1 MLTINNNPLALMAA
15 NNMLSTY
22 GQMQKSINALS
33 TGMRI
38 SSAADD
44 AAGLA
49 VREIFRSQV
58 AVLGQGIRNVSDAI
72 SMLQTMD
79 GAAAVIDEKLIRMKE
94 LAEQAATGTYTSVQ
108 RQIMQAEFAAMR
120 DEINRI
126 ANATQFN
133 GVRLLNC
140 ASSNFAGAPS
150 ITDMHL
156 NSSGHPA
163 AAGAGLGNHGVWTG
177 YRSDNANSGAGV
189 KIHFGTEN
197 VAGQDFYAIRSFD
210 LTESGLGIMQGA
222 ADINNP
228 REYGTGGA
236 YIGTQ
241 ASAQA
246 TLEILTRA
254 IVRKDSARAHFGAM
268 QNRLENTARQLTIQ
282 RENINAAE
290 SRISD
295 IDVALEMT
303 NFINLQMKTQAAI
316 AMLSQANMVPQMAM
330 QLLGG

>member
-33 TGMRI
+33 TGLRI

-58 AVLGQGIRNVSDAI
+58 AVLGQGIRNVNDAI

-108 RQIMQAEFAAMR
+108 RQIMHAEFEAMR
-120 DEINRI
+120 DEIDRI

-133 GVRLLNC
+133 QVRLLNS
-140 ASSNFAGAPS
+140 ASQDFGGAPNAD
-150 ITDMHL
+150 TL
-156 NSSGHPA
+156 GHPWW
-163 AAGAGLGNHGVWTG
+163 AGQQGGTETNNT
-177 YRSDNANSGAGV
+177 SAGV

-197 VAGQDFYAIRSFD
+197 VAGQDYYAIRSFN
-210 LTESGLGIMQGA
+210 LTSAGLAITTDDGA
-222 ADINNP
+222 SLL
-228 REYGTGGA
+228 
-236 YIGTQ
+236 TQ

-246 TLEILTRA
+246 TLALLTNA
-254 IVRKDSARAHFGAM
+254 IVTKDSARAHFGAM
-268 QNRLENTARQLTIQ
+268 QNRLENTARVLTIQ

-303 NFINLQMKTQAAI
+303 NFINMQIKTQAAI
-316 AMLSQANMVPQMAM
+316 AMLAQANMVPQMAL
-330 QLLGG
+330 QLLGA

>member
-1 MLTINNNPLALMAA
+1 MLTINNNPMALMAA
-15 NNMLSTY
+15 NNLLSTY
-22 GQMQKSINALS
+22 GQMQKSINSLS
-33 TGMRI
+33 TGLRI
-38 SSAADD
+38 ANAADD

-58 AVLGQGIRNVSDAI
+58 AVLGQGIRNVNDAI

-140 ASSNFAGAPS
+140 ASSNFPGAPTTDQMHSAGAV
-150 ITDMHL
+150 
-156 NSSGHPA
+156 
-163 AAGAGLGNHGVWTG
+163 GAGLGQHGVWTG
-177 YRSDNANSGAGV
+177 YRADNANSGAGV

-197 VAGQDFYAIRSFD
+197 VSGQDFYAIRSFD

-222 ADINNP
+222 ADADNA
-228 REYGTGGA
+228 REFGAGGA

-246 TLEILTRA
+246 TLEILTQA

-303 NFINLQMKTQAAI
+303 NFINMQIKTQAAV
-316 AMLSQANMVPQMAM
+316 AMLSQANMLPQMAL

>member
-15 NNMLSTY
+15 NNMLHSYT
-22 GQMQKSINALS
+22 QMNKSINALS
-33 TGMRI
+33 SGLRI
-38 SSAADD
+38 GSAADD

-49 VREIFRSQV
+49 VREIFRSQI
-58 AVLGQGIRNVSDAI
+58 AVLGQGIRNVNDAI

-79 GAAAVIDEKLIRMKE
+79 GAAAIIDEKLIRMKE

-108 RQIMQAEFAAMR
+108 REIMQAEFAAMR
-120 DEINRI
+120 DEIDRI

-140 ASSNFAGAPS
+140 ASSDFGGAPS
-150 ITDMHL
+150 DTQVKD
-156 NSSGHPA
+156 A
-163 AAGAGLGNHGVWTG
+163 WAGEQGGNVTNKT
-177 YRSDNANSGAGV
+177 SAGV

-197 VAGQDFYAIRSFD
+197 QQGQDFYAIRSFN
-210 LTESGLGIMQGA
+210 LTSAGLGL
-222 ADINNP
+222 
-228 REYGTGGA
+228 REDDVSDKESKQFFGKGGA
-236 YIGTQ
+236 YIGSQ
-241 ASAQA
+241 ISAQA

-303 NFINLQMKTQAAI
+303 NFINLQIKTQAAV
-316 AMLSQANMVPQMAM
+316 AMLAQANMVPQMAM
-330 QLLGG
+330 QLLGA